1 MAVFDVNLA
10 ILALKTTIFWPKNG
24 CFRTRKRVIGT
35 GTEVNPKSW
44 TGHGAYIG
52 NALELLENGTLSRP
66 W

>member
-35 GTEVNPKSW
+35 VHRFTSV
-44 TGHGAYIG
+44 HQF
-52 NALELLENGTLSRP
+52 TLGSMYLSL
-66 W
+66 